1 LKTPMRSLFC
11 GTLAVAWIGSAALA
25 PARAQEISPQSLL
38 NERYQQF
45 LEQGLKAG
53 SEERACDDT
62 WKVVG
67 EFLKVAQEIERQR
80 TAVTGHVRFGFNGD
94 EAGIERSFKGSID
107 TRLNIGVYP
116 RQLRLAAGASLRFE
130 DKQDGRD
137 FNEDVTSIL
146 ANYDHYLTPR
156 LELFGFVERFT
167 DSFLRIDQRY
177 EIGLGVKLE
186 RTSRARGE
194 RYERRRHRILPASE
208 YGSDHCRSAYTAE
221 GCRMLERLSRRR
233 EEAARLIVDSQ
244 RAKCLAQGMSPSEN
258 LADYL
263 LGSPGEAAEVVAAVN
278 EDTPEARRA
287 QAMLDPL
294 YETLRKSHARFEA
307 GLSLALLS
315 EFEQPGTLDVEILT
329 PSTGAVTQQSYRPP
343 TQQVFRVSVR
353 PMIQWRINDLVKLD
367 LEAFGKW
374 ALDSERAPGD
384 PEDFRIDAI
393 ARMEWTLGSLLPASR
408 KRTSLSLQ
416 YEWHYDSLPPD
427 ARTMIGTL
435 GPDQQLV
442 AITRAEKMHR
452 VTKLQVGV
460 EW

>member
-1 LKTPMRSLFC
+1 
-11 GTLAVAWIGSAALA
+11 
-25 PARAQEISPQSLL
+25 
-38 NERYQQF
+38 
-45 LEQGLKAG
+45 
-53 SEERACDDT
+53 
-62 WKVVG
+62 
-67 EFLKVAQEIERQR
+67 
-80 TAVTGHVRFGFNGD
+80 
-94 EAGIERSFKGSID
+94 
-107 TRLNIGVYP
+107 
-116 RQLRLAAGASLRFE
+116 
-130 DKQDGRD
+130 
-137 FNEDVTSIL
+137 
-146 ANYDHYLTPR
+146 
-156 LELFGFVERFT
+156 
-167 DSFLRIDQRY
+167 
-177 EIGLGVKLE
+177 
-186 RTSRARGE
+186 
-194 RYERRRHRILPASE
+194 
-208 YGSDHCRSAYTAE
+208 
-221 GCRMLERLSRRR
+221 MLERLSRRR

-287 QAMLDPL
+287 QALLDPL